1 MNRLFLNER
10 RHLIRAV
17 YVLIDSVLETCP
29 VHCKLNRIKIFYLPV
44 NLNNPNSFAFLVF
57 VDTAAS
63 FDARMNSFETAMK
76 RDTILTPIPKRRI
89 AKDIASY
96 RSQSNCTKLVST
108 DLVHFIDR

>member
-1 MNRLFLNER
+1 MKDVTLI
-10 RHLIRAV
+10 IRAV
-17 YVLIDSVLETCP
+17 FVLIDSVLGTCP
-29 VHCKLNRIKIFYLPV
+29 VHFHGCCKFCRIKIFYLSV
-44 NLNNPNSFAFLVF
+44 NLNNPNSFAFLAF
-57 VDTAAS
+57 VGTAAS